1 MILEIITYPLA
12 DCIDTNEYDEEDT
25 VYACMRSVTFSLPE
39 SMRSY
44 GVAFAKHHPNY
55 PEALKRELA
64 AALRDHCEELLYQG
78 RIR

>member
-25 VYACMRSVTFSLPE
+25 VYVSLPE

>member
-1 MILEIITYPLA
+1 MILAVITYPLA
-12 DCIDTNEYDEEDT
+12 DCIDTNEYDEDDT
-25 VYACMRSVTFSLPE
+25 VYVSLPE
-39 SMRSY
+39 SVRSY
-44 GVAFAKHHPNY
+44 GVAFAQHHPNY

>member
-1 MILEIITYPLA
+1 MILEIITYSLA

-25 VYACMRSVTFSLPE
+25 VYVSLPE
-39 SMRSY
+39 SMCSY

-64 AALRDHCEELLYQG
+64 AALRVHCEELLYQG